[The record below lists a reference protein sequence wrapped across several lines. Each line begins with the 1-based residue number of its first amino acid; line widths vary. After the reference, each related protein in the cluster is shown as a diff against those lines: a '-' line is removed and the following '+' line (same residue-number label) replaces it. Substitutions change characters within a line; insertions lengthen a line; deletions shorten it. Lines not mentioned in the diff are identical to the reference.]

1 MATFYREQVA
11 ALHVALGDEHGEGRD
26 AAAERLRTLV
36 DKIILTPV
44 DGKLAIDVHGDLGGI
59 LAIAHEKASRAE
71 KEDASQGSA
80 ALETRSRFNSPKNK
94 GRTLTGAAFAAEL
107 AKQVKLVA
115 GAGFEPTTFRL

>member
-11 ALHVALGDEHGEGRD
+11 ALHVALGDEDGEGRA

-36 DKIILTPV
+36 DKIVLTPV
-44 DGKLAIDVHGDLGGI
+44 DGKLAIDVHGDLAGI
-59 LAIAHEKASRAE
+59 LAIAHENASRAE
-71 KEDASQGSA
+71 KEDGLPGPSV
-80 ALETRSRFNSPKNK
+80 LETRSRFNSPKNK
-94 GRTLTGAAFAAEL
+94 GRPLAGTAFAAEL